1 MTEGLLQRR
10 FGSWLCLAQ
19 RLDLRRAPNH
29 RIWTQSHLSNKVWR
43 WPSRKGTLH
52 LQDKESV
59 RELNEFYSC
68 PPHAHHVSC
77 KTHLKAWH
85 SLQAGRLR
93 AIGQFFWPEVVSQ
106 NVFELFT
113 DKTSHFQQSKSEKV
127 LSQRVAPSKA
137 DSSSMAAT
145 SKVGSPSILYW
156 GTREKRNRTIML
168 CNPIAE
174 SCWVYLILLR
184 LVTACCWMP
193 MVLCLCTSLFSSW
206 AMDTEWNQIMSGLL
220 IFLPFVTSRTAAR
233 SRYLLPV
240 ASSFRGRSRS

>member
-68 PPHAHHVSC
+68 PRHARHVSC

-106 NVFELFT
+106 NVFELFI
-113 DKTSHFQQSKSEKV
+113 DKTSHSQQAKSEEV
-127 LSQRVAPSKA
+127 LSQHVAPSKA

-145 SKVGSPSILYW
+145 SKVGSPSFLYW
-156 GTREKRNRTIML
+156 GPREKRNRKNML
-168 CNPIAE
+168 RNPIAE
-174 SCWVYLILLR
+174 SCWVYLIL
-184 LVTACCWMP
+184 
-193 MVLCLCTSLFSSW
+193 CLCISLFLSW

-220 IFLPFVTSRTAAR
+220 TFLPFVTSRSAAR
-233 SRYLLPV
+233 SRDLLPV